1 MKKLILVFSLALF
14 STVLLCQNGTYRCNA
29 QRFTDD
35 NNSSNN
41 KEHNNSMIVTIDI
54 NDVTGGYVI
63 ISWPSENGTL
73 RWDIIKKL
81 ETTVDTEKKTV
92 YTYYEARWNVGNV
105 SGGPRVIAYFIQDM
119 NNNTFHIAFNN
130 VASGTTNW
138 YHNLTKFTN

>member
-1 MKKLILVFSLALF
+1 MKKIFAFFNL
-14 STVLLCQNGTYRCNA
+14 VLLSTFLYSQNGTYRCNI

-35 NNSSNN
+35 NNPSNN

-63 ISWPSENGTL
+63 ISWPSENSTL
-73 RWDIIKKL
+73 KWDIIKKL
-81 ETTVDTEKKTV
+81 NTSVDTEKKTV

-105 SGGPRVIAYFIQDM
+105 SGDKRVIASFIQDM

-130 VASGTTNW
+130 VSVGTTNW
-138 YHNLTKFTN
+138 YHNLTRITN